1 MKSGRVKPELI
12 FNPLNHT
19 DMNFDKSL
27 IGNPNNPHYFI
38 VRGGFNTI
46 TEDSTIVDFKPFASH
61 KEAKK
66 WASKIGCIAV
76 FASGFE
82 YDNILRYKL

>member
-1 MKSGRVKPELI
+1 MKSGQVNLV

-27 IGNPNNPHYFI
+27 IGNRTNPHYFI

-46 TEDSTIVDFKPFASH
+46 TEDSTIVDFKPFSSH

-66 WASKIGCIAV
+66 WASKIDCIAV
-76 FASGFE
+76 FASHFE

>member
-1 MKSGRVKPELI
+1 MI
-12 FNPLNHT
+12 
-19 DMNFDKSL
+19 FDKSL
-27 IGNPNNPHYFI
+27 LGNLNNPHYFI

-46 TEDSTIVDFKPFASH
+46 TADSTIVDFKPFPSH

-66 WASKIGCIAV
+66 WASKIGAFAV
-76 FASGFE
+76 FATAFE

>member
-1 MKSGRVKPELI
+1 M
-12 FNPLNHT
+12 T
-19 DMNFDKSL
+19 FDKSL
-27 IGNPNNPHYFI
+27 LGNPNNPHYFI

-46 TEDSTIVDFKPFASH
+46 TADSTIVDFKPFPSH

-66 WASKIGCIAV
+66 WASKIGAFAV
-76 FASGFE
+76 FATAFE

>member
-1 MKSGRVKPELI
+1 M
-12 FNPLNHT
+12 T
-19 DMNFDKSL
+19 FDKSL
-27 IGNPNNPHYFI
+27 LGNRNNPHYFI

-46 TEDSTIVDFKPFASH
+46 TADSTILDFRPFPSH

-66 WASKIGCIAV
+66 WASKIGAFAV
-76 FASGFE
+76 FATQFE

>member
-1 MKSGRVKPELI
+1 M
-12 FNPLNHT
+12 T
-19 DMNFDKSL
+19 FDKSL
-27 IGNPNNPHYFI
+27 LGNLNNPHYFI

-46 TEDSTIVDFKPFASH
+46 TADSTIVDFKPFSSH

-66 WASKIGCIAV
+66 WASNIGAFAV
-76 FASGFE
+76 FATPFE

>member
-1 MKSGRVKPELI
+1 MTL
-12 FNPLNHT
+12 
-19 DMNFDKSL
+19 DKSL
-27 IGNPNNPHYFI
+27 LGNPNNPHYFI

-46 TEDSTIVDFKPFASH
+46 TAESTIVDFRPFPSH

-66 WASKIGCIAV
+66 WCTNFSAGCFAV
-76 FASGFE
+76 FATQFE